1 MDTKKIEDLREGA
14 KEIHAMSDQI
24 INGRK
29 QAAQH
34 RKERRDLSVIVHTS
48 DGVPKL
54 IVALGV
60 LLALFAGG
68 LVAVVAVYGL
78 SAIF

>member
-1 MDTKKIEDLREGA
+1 MDTKKIEDLRAGA
-14 KEIHAMSDQI
+14 QDIHAMSDQI
-24 INGRK
+24 INGREW
-29 QAAQH
+29 AARR
-34 RKERRDLSVIVHTS
+34 RKERRDLSIIVHTS
-48 DGVPKL
+48 DGVSKF

-60 LLALFAGG
+60 LLALFTGG